1 LGSIKRLKSRSFEK
15 VNGMS
20 LNSLERT
27 IDKVLSQKESAL
39 ISEIDSALQKS
50 LKNLE
55 SSKSI
60 LEVEYDGIIES
71 SKKQAENLK
80 RQIIGSSTLNA
91 RNKELIIIE
100 SAIDEIFT
108 KAKEKLAQSNNE
120 KNYEKLLTR
129 MIQDSVSKL
138 GSDIVIQC
146 NKTDQKLVRKISSQ
160 ESTGKNM
167 KISVSDD
174 FLDIIGGI
182 KATSVDGTM
191 TLDNT
196 LDSNIET
203 LKPLIRKDIVQLL
216 RREKK

>member
-1 LGSIKRLKSRSFEK
+1 
-15 VNGMS
+15 MS

-39 ISEIDSALQKS
+39 ISEINSALQNS

-55 SSKSI
+55 SSKTN
-60 LEVEYDGIIES
+60 LQVEYDNIIES

-80 RQIIGSSTLNA
+80 RQIIGSSTLHA
-91 RNKELIIIE
+91 RNKELVIIE
-100 SAIDEIFT
+100 SAIDEIFN
-108 KAKEKLAQSNNE
+108 KAREKLAQSNNE

-129 MIQDSVSKL
+129 MIKDSIAKL
-138 GSDIVIQC
+138 GSDVVVQC
-146 NKTDQKLVRKISSQ
+146 NKTDLKLVEKISSK
-160 ESTGKNM
+160 ESTNKKV
-167 KISVSDD
+167 KITVSDEVID
-174 FLDIIGGI
+174 VIGGI

-196 LDSNIET
+196 LDSSIES

-216 RREKK
+216 RGEIK

>member
-1 LGSIKRLKSRSFEK
+1 
-15 VNGMS
+15 MS

-55 SSKSI
+55 SSKSS
-60 LEVEYDGIIES
+60 LQTEYDSIIES

-91 RNKELIIIE
+91 RNKELVIIE
-100 SAIDEIFT
+100 SAIDEIFN
-108 KAKEKLAQSNNE
+108 KAREKLAESNSQ

-129 MIQDSVSKL
+129 MIEDTAAKL
-138 GSDIVIQC
+138 GSELIIQC
-146 NKTDQKLVRKISSQ
+146 NKTDLKLVKKLSSEIST
-160 ESTGKNM
+160 EKKM
-167 KISVSDD
+167 KITVSDEVT
-174 FLDIIGGI
+174 DIIGGI

-196 LDSNIET
+196 LDSSIES
-203 LKPLIRKDIVQLL
+203 LKPLIRKDIVHLL
-216 RREKK
+216 RGENK

>member
-1 LGSIKRLKSRSFEK
+1 
-15 VNGMS
+15 MS

-55 SSKSI
+55 SSKSS
-60 LEVEYDGIIES
+60 LQTEYDSIIES

-91 RNKELIIIE
+91 RNKELLIIE
-100 SAIDEIFT
+100 SAIDEIFN
-108 KAKEKLAQSNNE
+108 KAREKLAESNSQ

-129 MIQDSVSKL
+129 MIEDTAARL
-138 GSDIVIQC
+138 GSELIIQC
-146 NKTDQKLVRKISSQ
+146 NKTDLKLVKKLSSEIST
-160 ESTGKNM
+160 EKKM
-167 KISVSDD
+167 KITVSDEVI
-174 FLDIIGGI
+174 DIIGGI

-196 LDSNIET
+196 LDSSIES
-203 LKPLIRKDIVQLL
+203 LKPLIRKDIVHLL
-216 RREKK
+216 RGENK

>member
-1 LGSIKRLKSRSFEK
+1 
-15 VNGMS
+15 MS

-27 IDKVLSQKESAL
+27 IDKVLSQKESEL
-39 ISEIDSALQKS
+39 ISEIDSALQNS

-60 LEVEYDGIIES
+60 LQVEYDGIIES

-174 FLDIIGGI
+174 FLDMIGGI

-191 TLDNT
+191 TLDST
-196 LDSNIET
+196 LDSNIES

-216 RREKK
+216 RGEKK

>member
-1 LGSIKRLKSRSFEK
+1 
-15 VNGMS
+15 MS

-39 ISEIDSALQKS
+39 ISEIDSALQNS

-55 SSKSI
+55 SSKTT
-60 LEVEYDGIIES
+60 LQVEYDAIIES
-71 SKKQAENLK
+71 SKKQAESLK
-80 RQIIGSSTLNA
+80 RQIIGSSTLNV

-108 KAKEKLAQSNNE
+108 KAKEKLARSNNE
-120 KNYEKLLTR
+120 KNYEELLTR
-129 MIQDSVSKL
+129 VIQDSVSKL

-146 NKTDQKLVRKISSQ
+146 NKVDQKLVRKISSQ
-160 ESTGKNM
+160 ESTNKNL
-167 KISVSDD
+167 KVSVSDD
-174 FLDIIGGI
+174 FIDIIGGI
-182 KATSVDGTM
+182 KATSADGTM

-216 RREKK
+216 RGEKK

>member
-1 LGSIKRLKSRSFEK
+1 
-15 VNGMS
+15 MS

-27 IDKVLSQKESAL
+27 IDKVLSQKESEL
-39 ISEIDSALQKS
+39 ISDIDSALQNS

-55 SSKSI
+55 SSKSTLQI
-60 LEVEYDGIIES
+60 EYDAIIES

-91 RNKELIIIE
+91 RNKELVIIE

-129 MIQDSVSKL
+129 LIQDSVSKL
-138 GSDIVIQC
+138 GSDTVIQC
-146 NKTDQKLVRKISSQ
+146 NKADQKLVRKVSSQ

-174 FLDIIGGI
+174 FIDIIGGI
-182 KATSVDGTM
+182 KATSADGTM

-196 LDSNIET
+196 LDSNIES

-216 RREKK
+216 RGENK

>member
-1 LGSIKRLKSRSFEK
+1 
-15 VNGMS
+15 MS

-27 IDKVLSQKESAL
+27 IDKVLSQKESEL
-39 ISEIDSALQKS
+39 VSEIDSALQNS

-55 SSKSI
+55 SSKST
-60 LEVEYDGIIES
+60 LQVEYDGIIES

-108 KAKEKLAQSNNE
+108 KAKEKLTRSNNE

-160 ESTGKNM
+160 ESTGKKM

-174 FLDIIGGI
+174 FLDMIGGI

-191 TLDNT
+191 TLDST
-196 LDSNIET
+196 LDSNIES

-216 RREKK
+216 RGEKK

>member
-1 LGSIKRLKSRSFEK
+1 MNEF
-15 VNGMS
+15 
-20 LNSLERT
+20 NSLERT
-27 IDKVLSQKESAL
+27 IDKVLSQKESEL
-39 ISEIDSALQKS
+39 ISEIDSALQNS

-55 SSKSI
+55 SSKST
-60 LEVEYDGIIES
+60 LQVEYDAIIES

-80 RQIIGSSTLNA
+80 RQIIGSSTLTA

-108 KAKEKLAQSNNE
+108 KAKEKLTQSNNE

-129 MIQDSVSKL
+129 MIKDSVSKL

-146 NKTDQKLVRKISSQ
+146 NKADQKLVRNISSQ

-167 KISVSDD
+167 KVSVSDN
-174 FLDIIGGI
+174 FLDILGGI
-182 KATSVDGTM
+182 KATTVDGTM

-196 LDSNIET
+196 LDSNIES

-216 RREKK
+216 RGENK

>member
-1 LGSIKRLKSRSFEK
+1 
-15 VNGMS
+15 MS

-39 ISEIDSALQKS
+39 ISEIDSALQNS

-55 SSKSI
+55 TSKGS
-60 LEVEYDGIIES
+60 LQVEYANIIES

-91 RNKELIIIE
+91 RNKELVIIE
-100 SAIDEIFT
+100 SAIDEIFN
-108 KAKEKLAQSNNE
+108 KAKEKLAKGNNE
-120 KNYEKLLTR
+120 KDYEKLLTR
-129 MIQDSVSKL
+129 MIQDSIAKL
-138 GSDIVIQC
+138 GSEIIIHC
-146 NKTDQKLVRKISSQ
+146 NSADLKLVKKISSQ
-160 ESTGKNM
+160 ESSDKNM
-167 KISVSDD
+167 KITVSDEAI
-174 FLDIIGGI
+174 DIIGGI
-182 KATSVDGTM
+182 KAASVDGTM

-216 RREKK
+216 RGENR

>member
-1 LGSIKRLKSRSFEK
+1 
-15 VNGMS
+15 MS

-27 IDKVLSQKESAL
+27 IDKVLSQKESEL
-39 ISEIDSALQKS
+39 ISDIDSALQNS

-55 SSKSI
+55 SSKST
-60 LEVEYDGIIES
+60 LQVEYDAIIES

-80 RQIIGSSTLNA
+80 RQIIGSNTLNA
-91 RNKELIIIE
+91 RNKELVIIE

-129 MIQDSVSKL
+129 LIQDSVSKL
-138 GSDIVIQC
+138 GSDTVIQC
-146 NKTDQKLVRKISSQ
+146 NKADQKLVRKVSSQ

-174 FLDIIGGI
+174 FIDIIGGI
-182 KATSVDGTM
+182 KATSADGTM

-196 LDSNIET
+196 LDSNIES

-216 RREKK
+216 RGENK

>member
-1 LGSIKRLKSRSFEK
+1 
-15 VNGMS
+15 MS

-39 ISEIDSALQKS
+39 ISEIDSALQNS

-55 SSKSI
+55 SSKTT
-60 LEVEYDGIIES
+60 LQVEYDAIIES

-100 SAIDEIFT
+100 SAIEEIFT

-138 GSDIVIQC
+138 GSDILIQS
-146 NKTDQKLVRKISSQ
+146 NKADQKLVRKISSH
-160 ESTGKNM
+160 ESAGKNM
-167 KISVSDD
+167 KVSVSDD

-182 KATSVDGTM
+182 KATSADGTM

-196 LDSNIET
+196 LDSNIES
-203 LKPLIRKDIVQLL
+203 LKPLIRKEIVQLL
-216 RREKK
+216 RGENK

>member
-1 LGSIKRLKSRSFEK
+1 
-15 VNGMS
+15 MS

-39 ISEIDSALQKS
+39 ISEIDSALQNS

-55 SSKSI
+55 SSKTT
-60 LEVEYDGIIES
+60 LQVEYDAIIES
-71 SKKQAENLK
+71 SKKQAESLK

-129 MIQDSVSKL
+129 VIQDSVSKL
-138 GSDIVIQC
+138 GSEIVIQC
-146 NKTDQKLVRKISSQ
+146 NKADQKLVRKISSQ

-174 FLDIIGGI
+174 FIDIIGGI
-182 KATSVDGTM
+182 KATSADGTM

-196 LDSNIET
+196 LDSNIES

-216 RREKK
+216 RGENK

>member
-1 LGSIKRLKSRSFEK
+1 
-15 VNGMS
+15 MS

-39 ISEIDSALQKS
+39 ISEIDSALQNS

-55 SSKSI
+55 SSKGS
-60 LEVEYDGIIES
+60 LQVEYANIIES

-91 RNKELIIIE
+91 RNKELVIIE
-100 SAIDEIFT
+100 SAIDEIFN
-108 KAKEKLAQSNNE
+108 KAKEKLAKGNNE
-120 KNYEKLLTR
+120 NDYEKLLTR
-129 MIQDSVSKL
+129 MIQDCVAKL
-138 GSDIVIQC
+138 GSEIIIQC
-146 NKTDQKLVRKISSQ
+146 NSADLKLVKKISSQ
-160 ESTGKNM
+160 ESSDKKM
-167 KISVSDD
+167 KITVSDEAI
-174 FLDIIGGI
+174 DIIGGI
-182 KATSVDGTM
+182 KAASLDGTM

-216 RREKK
+216 RGENK

>member
-1 LGSIKRLKSRSFEK
+1 
-15 VNGMS
+15 MS

-39 ISEIDSALQKS
+39 ISEIDSALQNS

-55 SSKSI
+55 SSKTT
-60 LEVEYDGIIES
+60 LQVEYDAIIES

-80 RQIIGSSTLNA
+80 RQIVGSSTLNA

-108 KAKEKLAQSNNE
+108 KAKEKLAQSNND

-129 MIQDSVSKL
+129 MMQDCVSKL

-146 NKTDQKLVRKISSQ
+146 NKADQKLVRKISSQ

-167 KISVSDD
+167 NISVSDD
-174 FLDIIGGI
+174 FLDIIGGL
-182 KATSVDGTM
+182 KATSADGTM
-191 TLDNT
+191 TFDNT
-196 LDSNIET
+196 LDSNIES

-216 RREKK
+216 RGENK

>member
-1 LGSIKRLKSRSFEK
+1 
-15 VNGMS
+15 MS

-39 ISEIDSALQKS
+39 ISEIDSALQNS

-55 SSKSI
+55 SSKGS
-60 LEVEYDGIIES
+60 LQVEYTNIIES

-91 RNKELIIIE
+91 RNKELVIIE
-100 SAIDEIFT
+100 SAIDEIFN
-108 KAKEKLAQSNNE
+108 KAKEKLAKGNNE
-120 KNYEKLLTR
+120 KDYEKLLTR
-129 MIQDSVSKL
+129 MIQDSVVKL
-138 GSDIVIQC
+138 GSEIIIQC
-146 NKTDQKLVRKISSQ
+146 NSADLKLVKKISSQ
-160 ESTGKNM
+160 ESSDKKM
-167 KISVSDD
+167 KITVSDEAI
-174 FLDIIGGI
+174 DIIGGI
-182 KATSVDGTM
+182 KAASVDGTM

-216 RREKK
+216 RGENK

>member
-1 LGSIKRLKSRSFEK
+1 
-15 VNGMS
+15 MS

-39 ISEIDSALQKS
+39 ISEIDSALQNS

-55 SSKSI
+55 SSKTT
-60 LEVEYDGIIES
+60 LQVEYDAIIES
-71 SKKQAENLK
+71 SKKQAESLK

-129 MIQDSVSKL
+129 VIQDSVSKL
-138 GSDIVIQC
+138 GSEIVIQC
-146 NKTDQKLVRKISSQ
+146 NKADQKLVRKISSQ
-160 ESTGKNM
+160 ESTTKNM
-167 KISVSDD
+167 KVSVSDN

-182 KATSVDGTM
+182 KATSADATM

-196 LDSNIET
+196 LDSNIES

-216 RREKK
+216 RGENK

>member
-1 LGSIKRLKSRSFEK
+1 
-15 VNGMS
+15 MS

-39 ISEIDSALQKS
+39 ISEIDSALQNS

-55 SSKSI
+55 SSKTT
-60 LEVEYDGIIES
+60 LQVEYDAIIES
-71 SKKQAENLK
+71 SKKQAESLK

-100 SAIDEIFT
+100 SAINEIFT

-138 GSDIVIQC
+138 GSDILIQC
-146 NKTDQKLVRKISSQ
+146 NKADQKLVRKISSQ
-160 ESTGKNM
+160 ESTTKNM
-167 KISVSDD
+167 KVSVSDN

-182 KATSVDGTM
+182 KATSADGTM

-196 LDSNIET
+196 LDSNIES

-216 RREKK
+216 RGENK

>member
-1 LGSIKRLKSRSFEK
+1 
-15 VNGMS
+15 MS

-27 IDKVLSQKESAL
+27 IDKVLLQKESEL
-39 ISEIDSALQKS
+39 ISEIDSALQNS

-55 SSKSI
+55 SSKST
-60 LEVEYDGIIES
+60 LQVEYDAIIES

-108 KAKEKLAQSNNE
+108 KAKEKLTQSNNE

-146 NKTDQKLVRKISSQ
+146 NKADQKLVRKISSQ

-182 KATSVDGTM
+182 KVTSVDGTM

-196 LDSNIET
+196 LDSNIES

-216 RREKK
+216 RGEKK

>member
-1 LGSIKRLKSRSFEK
+1 
-15 VNGMS
+15 MS

-27 IDKVLSQKESAL
+27 IDKVLSQKESEL
-39 ISEIDSALQKS
+39 VSEIDSALQNS

-55 SSKSI
+55 SSKST
-60 LEVEYDGIIES
+60 LQVEYDGIIES

-108 KAKEKLAQSNNE
+108 KAKEKLTQSNNE

-174 FLDIIGGI
+174 FLDMIGGI
-182 KATSVDGTM
+182 KATTVDGTM
-191 TLDNT
+191 TLDST
-196 LDSNIET
+196 LDSNIES

-216 RREKK
+216 RGEKK

>member
-1 LGSIKRLKSRSFEK
+1 
-15 VNGMS
+15 MS

-39 ISEIDSALQKS
+39 ISEIDSALQNS

-55 SSKSI
+55 SSKGS
-60 LEVEYDGIIES
+60 LQVEYANIIES

-91 RNKELIIIE
+91 RNKELVIIE
-100 SAIDEIFT
+100 SAIDEIFN
-108 KAKEKLAQSNNE
+108 KAKEKLAKSNNE
-120 KNYEKLLTR
+120 KDYEKLLTR
-129 MIQDSVSKL
+129 MVQDSVAKL
-138 GSDIVIQC
+138 GSEIIIKC
-146 NKTDQKLVRKISSQ
+146 NKTDLKLVKKISSQ
-160 ESTGKNM
+160 ESSDKKV
-167 KISVSDD
+167 KITVSEEAIDV
-174 FLDIIGGI
+174 IGGI
-182 KATSVDGTM
+182 QAASADGTM

-216 RREKK
+216 RGENK

>member
-1 LGSIKRLKSRSFEK
+1 
-15 VNGMS
+15 MS

-39 ISEIDSALQKS
+39 ISEIDSALQNS

-55 SSKSI
+55 SSKTT
-60 LEVEYDGIIES
+60 LQVEYDAIIES

-100 SAIDEIFT
+100 SAINEIFT
-108 KAKEKLAQSNNE
+108 KAKEKLGQSNNE

-146 NKTDQKLVRKISSQ
+146 NKADQKRVRKISSQ
-160 ESTGKNM
+160 ESTGKN
-167 KISVSDD
+167 KVSVSDD

-182 KATSVDGTM
+182 KATSADGTM
-191 TLDNT
+191 TFDNT
-196 LDSNIET
+196 LDSDIES
-203 LKPLIRKDIVQLL
+203 LKPLIRKEIVQLL
-216 RREKK
+216 RGENK